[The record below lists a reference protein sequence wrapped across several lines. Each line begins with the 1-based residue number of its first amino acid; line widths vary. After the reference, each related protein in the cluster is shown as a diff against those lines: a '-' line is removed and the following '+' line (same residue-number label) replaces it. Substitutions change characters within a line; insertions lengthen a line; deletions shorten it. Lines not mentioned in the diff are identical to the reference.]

1 MYDSDLRERKGV
13 FEAANPLLSENYLQ
27 KTLISNLGTQDPSI
41 VRESY
46 TAQIESSMK
55 TAVDGINKLS
65 EFAEHYAKFNEEYEK
80 EEKKHRD
87 DDLEWETSP
96 RFEEDSYSPDEW
108 KELESWEFRTLDCVG
123 YIQHMR
129 YEIEN
134 NMSIFDWC
142 KIYADTLLEQNIDM
156 NIVLKQFH
164 MENQDE
170 DEYYNWTQYYGDEE
184 WKKMGEYAKFIHD
197 FAKGLSKYQ
206 DDPKVDLIKFMTQ
219 NSGSGNTVE
228 QESIFQRAISARN
241 QN

>member
-1 MYDSDLRERKGV
+1 LYDSDLRERKGV

-142 KIYADTLLEQNIDM
+142 KIYADTL
-156 NIVLKQFH
+156 
-164 MENQDE
+164 
-170 DEYYNWTQYYGDEE
+170 
-184 WKKMGEYAKFIHD
+184 
-197 FAKGLSKYQ
+197 
-206 DDPKVDLIKFMTQ
+206 
-219 NSGSGNTVE
+219 
-228 QESIFQRAISARN
+228 
-241 QN
+241 